1 MYSPP
6 ASHPIS
12 HHSVHPLTVLNAYD
26 APDRRVESGSTE
38 VPPAAHSLQP
48 VEASEKWVDPVFRP
62 WAAGVGH
69 EGTESTVR
77 IVIASDVIGALSSR
91 RAGEV
96 IASGWLPGA
105 EVSVLPVGEAGAGFA
120 AAYAELAGLTTS
132 SRVADGDIVTTGRG
146 PDTGVVQVLGPRA
159 GPGIPYERSSWAIGD
174 AIADLLRSRSP
185 RRLIVDLAG
194 LWVHDAGAGLLAALG
209 ATADRPL
216 DRGVADLDGLSEVD
230 LAPARRLL
238 SETELVGVAPASQ
251 LSQPLLGLRGIT
263 SLVGREADAVPEL
276 MLRTD
281 ASLGTFAGLASPA
294 DADAPGAG
302 ACGGLG
308 FAVLAL
314 GGQLS
319 TGPAL
324 TLASAAGQ
332 QALRDVDLVV
342 TGCSIFDFASRG
354 GGVVAAM
361 AEAAVAALS
370 PCIVIAG
377 EVLIGSREM
386 RTMGVEAGYAVRES
400 SSDHQGEISET
411 ELASTARRVA
421 RSWSW

>member
-1 MYSPP
+1 VRI
-6 ASHPIS
+6 APIS
-12 HHSVHPLTVLNAYD
+12 SACEPVERAF
-26 APDRRVESGSTE
+26 PDRVRSPG
-38 VPPAAHSLQP
+38 Q
-48 VEASEKWVDPVFRP
+48 
-62 WAAGVGH
+62 
-69 EGTESTVR
+69 EGTESSVR
-77 IVIASDVIGALSSR
+77 IVVATDSIGALSSR
-91 RAGEV
+91 QAGEI
-96 IASGWLPGA
+96 IASGWSPGA
-105 EVSVLPVGEAGAGFA
+105 AVSVLPVGEAGAGFA
-120 AAYAELAGLTTS
+120 AAYAELTGLTTS
-132 SRVADGDIVTTGRG
+132 SQMADGVIVTTGHKPG
-146 PDTGVVQVLGPRA
+146 TGVIQVSGPKA
-159 GPGIPYERSSWAIGD
+159 GPGIPYQQSSRAIGD
-174 AIADLLRSRSP
+174 AIADLLRNRP
-185 RRLIVDLAG
+185 LRRLMVDLAG

-216 DRGVADLDGLSEVD
+216 DGGVAGLDGLSELD
-230 LAPARRLL
+230 LAPARRRVG
-238 SETELVGVAPASQ
+238 ETELVGVVPDSQ

-263 SLVGREADAVPEL
+263 SRAGRDAGVVPEL

-281 ASLGTFAGLASPA
+281 ANLGAFARLASPA
-294 DADAPGAG
+294 HAEAPGAG

-324 TLASAAGQ
+324 TLASPAGQ
-332 QALRDVDLVV
+332 EALREVDLVV

-361 AEAAVAALS
+361 AEAAAAALS

-386 RTMGVEAGYAVRES
+386 RTMGVEAGYAVHDS
-400 SSDHQGEISET
+400 LNDHPQGEISELD
-411 ELASTARRVA
+411 LASTARRVA

>member
-1 MYSPP
+1 MYSLR
-6 ASHPIS
+6 ALLPIYEGLRTGRT
-12 HHSVHPLTVLNAYD
+12 H
-26 APDRRVESGSTE
+26 
-38 VPPAAHSLQP
+38 
-48 VEASEKWVDPVFRP
+48 VFPTGR
-62 WAAGVGH
+62 AGLSH
-69 EGTESTVR
+69 EGTKSTVR
-77 IVIASDVIGALSSR
+77 IVIASDFIGALSSR

-105 EVSVLPVGEAGAGFA
+105 EVSVLPIGDAGAGFA
-120 AAYAELAGLTTS
+120 AAYAELAGFTTS
-132 SRVADGDIVTTGRG
+132 SRETNGVIVTTGHG
-146 PDTGVVQVLGPRA
+146 SDTDVVQVLGPK
-159 GPGIPYERSSWAIGD
+159 GGQGIPYEQSSRAIGD
-174 AIADLLRSRSP
+174 AIADSLRNGP
-185 RRLIVDLAG
+185 LRRLIVDLAG

-216 DRGVADLDGLSEVD
+216 DRGVAGLDGLGQLD
-230 LAPARRLL
+230 LARARSLL
-238 SETELVGVAPASQ
+238 GETELVGVVPAAQ

-263 SLVGREADAVPEL
+263 SRAGREADADPEL

-281 ASLGTFAGLASPA
+281 AALEAFARQASPPHA
-294 DADAPGAG
+294 AAPGAG

-324 TLASAAGQ
+324 TLASVAGQ
-332 QALRDVDLVV
+332 QALRGADLVV

-361 AEAAVAALS
+361 AEAAADALT
-370 PCIVIAG
+370 PCIVLAG

-386 RTMGVEAGYAVRES
+386 RTMGIEAAYAVHES
-400 SSDHQGEISET
+400 LVDHAQPAISGE
-411 ELASTARRVA
+411 ELTATARRVA

>member
-1 MYSPP
+1 
-6 ASHPIS
+6 
-12 HHSVHPLTVLNAYD
+12 
-26 APDRRVESGSTE
+26 
-38 VPPAAHSLQP
+38 
-48 VEASEKWVDPVFRP
+48 
-62 WAAGVGH
+62 
-69 EGTESTVR
+69 VR
-77 IVIASDVIGALSSR
+77 IVVATDSIGALSSR
-91 RAGEV
+91 QAGEV
-96 IASGWLPGA
+96 IASGWSPVA
-105 EVSVLPVGEAGAGFA
+105 EVSVLPIGEAGAGFA
-120 AAYAELAGLTTS
+120 GAYAELAGLTTS
-132 SRVADGDIVTTGRG
+132 SRVADGDVVTTGHG
-146 PDTGVVQVLGPRA
+146 PETGIVGVLGQKA
-159 GPGIPYERSSWAIGD
+159 GPGIPYDQSSRAIGD
-174 AIADLLRSRSP
+174 AIADVLRTRP
-185 RRLIVDLAG
+185 LRRLLVDLAG

-216 DRGVADLDGLSEVD
+216 DGGVAGLEGLSELD
-230 LAPARRLL
+230 LAPARTLL
-238 SETELVGVAPASQ
+238 GETELVGVAPPSQ

-263 SLVGREADAVPEL
+263 SRAGRDADVVPEL

-281 ASLGTFAGLASPA
+281 ANLGAFARLASPA
-294 DADAPGAG
+294 HAEAPGAG

-314 GGQLS
+314 DGQLS

-332 QALRDVDLVV
+332 EALRDVDLVV

-361 AEAAVAALS
+361 AEAAAAALS

-386 RTMGVEAGYAVRES
+386 RTMGIEAGYAVHES
-400 SSDHQGEISET
+400 LSDHPQGEISET